1 MTQATTQ
8 SESLAEVVAA
18 FDAQPTLAK
27 LLGAARK
34 IDARKDEL
42 LPVRFAVLRNYTV
55 EPALPAALSIE
66 SARRGLGA
74 SLYLGEFDNVQGDV
88 FDANGPLYASEP
100 DVCILALRLHVL
112 APKLVTEFAGL
123 DAAER
128 ERLVTAVVERMRG
141 FVSALRERTRAI
153 VLVHGFELPARP
165 ALGILDPSKADGQR
179 ATIDGLNRALADSCR
194 EHGAY
199 LVDVDAEIATLGHE
213 RALDDRYW
221 HIARAP
227 YTLALQ
233 TRLARTYV
241 AFAAALKGKNKKCLV
256 LDCDNTLWGGVIGEE
271 GIAGIKLGATSP
283 GSAYVEFQA
292 AILDLYHRGILLA
305 LNSKNNEAD
314 AMEVFQTHPQ
324 SLLKPEHFVAK
335 RINWTD
341 KATNLREIAVELNIG
356 VDSLVF
362 VDDNPVECRLVRERL
377 PEVATIEL
385 PPDPSRFAR
394 LLRDLTLFDTL
405 TLSDEDR
412 RRSEMYRAESARTK
426 LAASSGSMAEFL
438 ASLEMTLRI
447 RRGDAFTIPRIAQL
461 TQKTNQFNLTTR
473 RYAEADIVAML
484 ADDACDVLSVEL
496 SDMFD
501 NAGIIAVA
509 LTRDEGDDVLID
521 TYLMSCRVIGR
532 GVEEAL
538 LAKLAAS
545 ARARGRT
552 RLVGEYLPT
561 AKNALVRE
569 FYERLGFTERPGSDR
584 RFWTLDLQGANP
596 QAPTWFRTILDEAP

>member
-1 MTQATTQ
+1 M
-8 SESLAEVVAA
+8 AA
-18 FDAQPTLAK
+18 LDAQPTLAK
-27 LLGAARK
+27 MLAAARK
-34 IDARKDEL
+34 IDARRETL
-42 LPVRFAVLRNYTV
+42 VPVRFAVLRNYTV
-55 EPALPAALSIE
+55 EPGFPAALSIE

-74 SLYLGEFDNVQGDV
+74 SLYLGDFDNVQGDV
-88 FDANGPLYASEP
+88 FDAQSPLYASEP
-100 DVCILALRLHVL
+100 DVCVLALRLHVL
-112 APKLVTEFAGL
+112 APKLALEFAGL
-123 DAAER
+123 AGDEKQ
-128 ERLVTAVVERMRG
+128 RLVDAVTERMRG
-141 FVSALRERTRAI
+141 FVAALRERTRAI
-153 VLVHGFELPARP
+153 ILVHAFEVPARP
-165 ALGILDPSKADGQR
+165 SLGILDASKADGQR
-179 ATIDGLNRALADSCR
+179 ATIDGLNAALAATCR
-194 EHGAY
+194 DHGAY
-199 LVDVDAEIATLGHE
+199 LVDINAEIATLGHE
-213 RALDDRYW
+213 CALDDRYW

-256 LDCDNTLWGGVIGEE
+256 LDCDNTLWGGVIGED

-283 GSAYVEFQA
+283 GSAFVEFQA

-324 SLLKPEHFVAK
+324 SLLKSEHFVAR

-341 KATNLREIAVELNIG
+341 KATNLREIAAELNIG

-362 VDDNPVECRLVRERL
+362 IDDNPVECRLVRERV
-377 PEVATIEL
+377 PEVETIEL
-385 PPDPSRFAR
+385 PPDPSRYAR

-412 RRSEMYRAESARTK
+412 RRSAMYRAESARTQ

-438 ASLEMTLRI
+438 TSLEMTLRI
-447 RRGDAFTIPRIAQL
+447 ARGDAFTIPRIAQL

-473 RYAEADIVAML
+473 RYTEAEIAAML
-484 ADDACDVLSVEL
+484 ADDACDVLCVEL
-496 SDMFD
+496 KDMFD

-509 LTRDEGDDVLID
+509 LTRDDGDDVLID

-538 LAKLAAS
+538 LAKLAAA

-561 AKNALVRE
+561 AKNELVRD
-569 FYERLGFTERPGSDR
+569 FYQRLGFTERTGSDR
-584 RFWTLDLQGANP
+584 RFWTLDLTAANP
-596 QAPTWFRTILDEAP
+596 QAPTWFAAIVDEAP

>member
-1 MTQATTQ
+1 MSTTAHP
-8 SESLAEVVAA
+8 ESLEAIVAA
-18 FDAQPTLAK
+18 VDAQPTLAK

-34 IDARKDEL
+34 IDARKDAL
-42 LPVRFAVLRNYTV
+42 LSVRFAVLRNYTV
-55 EPALPAALSIE
+55 EPGFPATLAIE

-74 SLYLGEFDNVQGDV
+74 SLYLGDFDNVQSDV
-88 FDANGPLYASEP
+88 FDAQSALYASEP
-100 DVCILALRLHVL
+100 DVCVLALRLHVL
-112 APKLVTEFAGL
+112 APKLAIEFAGL
-123 DAAER
+123 DADEKQ
-128 ERLVTAVVERMRG
+128 RLVAAVTERMRG
-141 FVSALRERTRAI
+141 FVAALRERTRAI
-153 VLVHGFELPARP
+153 VLVHAFELPLRAAFGAIDAVR
-165 ALGILDPSKADGQR
+165 ADGQQ
-179 ATIDGLNRALADSCR
+179 ATIAGLNAALAQICR

-199 LVDVDAEIATLGHE
+199 LVDINAEIAALGYE

-256 LDCDNTLWGGVIGEE
+256 LDCDNTLWGGVIGED

-283 GSAYVEFQA
+283 GSAFVEFQA

-314 AMEVFQTHPQ
+314 AMEVFATHPQ

-341 KATNLREIAVELNIG
+341 KATNLREIAAELNIG
-356 VDSLVF
+356 IDSLVF
-362 VDDNPVECRLVRERL
+362 IDDNPVECRLVRERL
-377 PEVATIEL
+377 PDVETIEL
-385 PPDPSRFAR
+385 PRDPSRFAR
-394 LLRDLTLFDTL
+394 LLRDLTLFETL

-438 ASLEMTLRI
+438 ASLEMTLKI

-473 RYAEADIVAML
+473 RYAEADIAAML

-509 LTRDEGDDVLID
+509 LTRDEGDDVVID

-545 ARARGRT
+545 ARARGRK

-561 AKNALVRE
+561 AKNELVRE
-569 FYERLGFTERPGSDR
+569 FYERLGFIERPGSDR
-584 RFWTLDLQGANP
+584 RFWTLDLQAADP
-596 QAPTWFRTILDEAP
+596 QAPTWFATILDEAP